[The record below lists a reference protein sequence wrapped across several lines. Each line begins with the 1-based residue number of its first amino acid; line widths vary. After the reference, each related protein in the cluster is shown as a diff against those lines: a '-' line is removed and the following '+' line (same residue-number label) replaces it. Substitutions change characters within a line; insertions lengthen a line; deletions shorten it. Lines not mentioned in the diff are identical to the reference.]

1 MYILNY
7 MCRTTTV
14 ASDVSGAYE
23 RPPGE
28 TPRPPTRSDTNTT
41 LRKDSL
47 IDAGKIINT
56 CHDNDNWMTMTM
68 TMISTSLNTIGYMFL
83 KKKTVVYSII
93 QAFA

>member
-1 MYILNY
+1 

-56 CHDNDNWMTMTM
+56 CHDNDND
-68 TMISTSLNTIGYMFL
+68 FE
-83 KKKTVVYSII
+83 
-93 QAFA
+93 